1 MISRLE
7 RGRAPFKSFLR
18 SPLKPLAVL
27 LGIALGSAASLFV
40 GLTLTAIV
48 FLLLPEY
55 RDRFASEWRPLGVG
69 IAWTLV
75 LTALAATSFVAE
87 LRGQPWRRRPQWA
100 LAAAIGLLLW
110 RYWP

>member
-1 MISRLE
+1 MNSRLE
-7 RGRAPFKSFLR
+7 RGRAPIKSFLR
-18 SPLKPLAVL
+18 SFLNPLAVL
-27 LGIALGSAASLFV
+27 LGIALGSSASLFA

-55 RDRFASEWRPLGVG
+55 GDRFAEEWRPLGVG

-75 LTALAATSFVAE
+75 MTAVAAASFVGE
-87 LRGQPWRRRPQWA
+87 LKARPWRRRAQWA
-100 LAAAIGLLLW
+100 LAALIGLIVW